1 MNFKKVSILL
11 LLLYAS
17 SLTVMTLLA
26 FTVGPFRESVP
37 LWARLRSLESEF
49 QESQRKQKSLEEE
62 RGRLLTAVKS
72 LQADWSSQRE
82 TIRVLREAVK
92 DPDIERRLLEA
103 NRMVEKLNQER
114 AVLIVKLDEIQ
125 KKFKLLAE
133 EKITVKP

>member
-1 MNFKKVSILL
+1 MNFKKFSILL
-11 LLLYAS
+11 LVLYAS